1 MVFLEASAAESDF
14 EFITNKSKV
23 YEEVII
29 LQAESMEKIFC
40 DSSTPKTYVAIWKI
54 RDSKRDKELQ

>member
-14 EFITNKSKV
+14 EFMNSLLIKDKV

-29 LQAESMEKIFC
+29 LQAESMQKIFC
-40 DSSTPKTYVAIWKI
+40 DSSTPKTYVAI
-54 RDSKRDKELQ
+54 